1 MIYSAGF
8 PSLLHPSPPPRPPSL
23 VQAIPGPAYSP
34 LAGVDSNITVG
45 AVLLH
50 SFMFSQSTYHHLSYS
65 LLLLVYLIPCLSPST
80 RIKAPKTRVL
90 SVLFAGGPSVPGT
103 SSGHRSCLITILFVN
118 EMAVSLTCHWT
129 S

>member
-1 MIYSAGF
+1 MIYSTGF
-8 PSLLHPSPPPRPPSL
+8 PSLLHAPSPRPPSL
-23 VQAIPGPAYSP
+23 VQAIPGPASSP

-45 AVLLH
+45 AILLH

-65 LLLLVYLIPCLSPST
+65 VLLLIYLIPCLSPST
-80 RIKAPKTRVL
+80 RFKAPKMRIL

-103 SSGHRSCLITILFVN
+103 SSGHRSCSITILFMN